1 VNDNNDTRL
10 IAVFDIGKTNVKLNV
25 VTAQGEVL
33 ETLSTPNPSH
43 DGPPYRH
50 HDLNALEE
58 WLLTNLGTFASRHPL
73 GTVVACGHGSGCVLV
88 DDDGPAS
95 PMIDYE
101 QPLPPAIERAY
112 ADAAGPYLE
121 RGSPIMLGATHIA
134 RQMLWLELEYPE
146 AFARARHVLGLPQY
160 WAWRLSGVA
169 ASEVTILGAQSHIWN
184 VPGRCPSS
192 IVTTRGWQ
200 RLIPPFAPAWKA
212 LGPIR
217 PDLARRHDLPP
228 TLRILCGIHDSSAN
242 FYRYQAAGLADMT
255 VVSTGTWIVGLS
267 DSFDPA
273 ALSEARGMTCNAD
286 VHGRPLAGALTMG
299 GREFSKVAGPSPD
312 TTPTDATLIARL
324 IERGTMALP
333 SFGNE
338 DGLFPGSRAKGRI
351 TGPAPETPAERR
363 ALAVLYTALLTSVCL
378 DALRS
383 EKLVILDGSFVR
395 DPLYAAL
402 VAACRPD
409 RPTLFNLNSQGTAAG
424 SALLANHETR
434 TAPVPIPLEKPP
446 PLNLPG
452 LTAYRTRWLDLA
464 QQTKTSELETR
475 E

>member
-1 VNDNNDTRL
+1 VNDNNTRL

-58 WLLTNLGTFASRHPL
+58 WLLTNLGTLAGRYPL

-88 DDDGPAS
+88 DDDGPTS

-101 QPLPPAIERAY
+101 QPLPPSIQRAY
-112 ADAAGPYLE
+112 AEAAGPYLE

-134 RQMLWLELEYPE
+134 RQMLWLEREYPE

-192 IVTTRGWQ
+192 IVTARGWQ

-286 VHGRPLAGALTMG
+286 VHGRPLA
-299 GREFSKVAGPSPD
+299 
-312 TTPTDATLIARL
+312 
-324 IERGTMALP
+324 
-333 SFGNE
+333 
-338 DGLFPGSRAKGRI
+338 
-351 TGPAPETPAERR
+351 
-363 ALAVLYTALLTSVCL
+363 VLYTALLTSVCL

-402 VAACRPD
+402 VAACRQD

-434 TAPVPIPLEKPP
+434 TEPVPIPLEKPP
-446 PLNLPG
+446 ALNLPG
-452 LTAYRTRWLDLA
+452 LITYRARWLDLA
-464 QQTKTSELETR
+464 QQTKTSELETS

>member
-1 VNDNNDTRL
+1 MNDNDNTPPNT
-10 IAVFDIGKTNVKLNV
+10 IKTVAVFDIGKTNVKLNV

-33 ETLSTPNPSH
+33 ETLSTPNLSL

-50 HDLNALEE
+50 HDLCHLEE
-58 WLLTNLGTFASRHPL
+58 WLLTNLAALARRHPL
-73 GTVVACGHGSGCVLV
+73 TTFVACGHGSGCVLV
-88 DDDGPAS
+88 DDDGPAA

-101 QPLPPAIERAY
+101 QPLPTSVERAY
-112 ADAAGPYLE
+112 VDAAGPYLE

-134 RQMLWLELEYPE
+134 RQMLWIEQEHPA
-146 AFARARHVLGLPQY
+146 AFAKTRHVLGVPQY

-169 ASEVTILGAQSHIWN
+169 ASEVTILGAQSHVWN
-184 VPGRCPSS
+184 APDRRPAS
-192 IVTTRGWQ
+192 IVAARGWQ

-217 PDLARRHDLPP
+217 PDLLARRHDLPP
-228 TLRILCGIHDSSAN
+228 TLQVLCGIHDSSAN

-286 VHGRPLAGALTMG
+286 VYGNPLAGALTMG
-299 GREFSKVAGPSPD
+299 GREFSKVAGESPSA
-312 TTPTDATLIARL
+312 TPADPATVARL
-324 IERGTMALP
+324 IDRGTMALP

-338 DGLFPGSRAKGRI
+338 DGLFPGSKARGRI
-351 TGPAPETPAERR
+351 AGLPPETPEERR

-383 EKLVILDGSFVR
+383 EKLAVLDGSFVR

-402 VAACRPD
+402 VAAFRPGS
-409 RPTLFNLNSQGTAAG
+409 PTLFNLNSQGTAAG
-424 SALLANHETR
+424 SALLATHETR
-434 TAPVPIPLEKPP
+434 TAPVPIALEQPP
-446 PLNLPG
+446 ALNLDS
-452 LTAYRTRWLDLA
+452 LTAYRARWLDLA
-464 QQTKTSELETR
+464 HQTKTL
-475 E
+475 